1 MKGNIRMD
9 KFDQYKR
16 LLRLGIAGIEIF
28 IETLFFVYVWDKVYR
43 ELRVTIFLNKGNWMM
58 IGFYVLYLMVFV
70 YLYGGTKYAYYKKGQ
85 LILSQTLGTII
96 ANALMYIQIIMVV
109 GRFPFPTIWPML
121 VMSAADLVV
130 IMLINQLSDGIFKK
144 MFPPKRLLL
153 ICDMA
158 YRENLIRKLSG
169 RKDLYTVTRCV
180 SAAEPLVKLQQEV
193 QDCDA
198 MMLYGLEEQKRNDLV
213 KFCYEKSIRIYVAPE
228 ISDLLLRG
236 ADRVHSFDTPFLLL
250 RNSGI
255 SFEQRVMKR
264 AMDVIISGCML
275 LVASPFML
283 LTAIAIKMEDHGPA
297 LFKQER
303 VTLNGRK
310 FYIYKF
316 RSMYMDAEARKA
328 ELDAEKN
335 GAQFSSKND
344 SRITKVGKFIRATRL
359 DELPQLLN
367 ILKGDMSIVGPRPE
381 RQQYIDEFCKET
393 PEFIYRLK
401 VKAGLT
407 GYAQI
412 YGKYNTT
419 PLDKLKL
426 DLMYIES
433 YSVLLDMKLIF
444 LTLKIMFTKEST
456 EGVEEGQ
463 NHA

>member
-43 ELRVTIFLNKGNWMM
+43 ELRVTMFLNKGNWMM
-58 IGFYVLYLMVFV
+58 IGFYVLYLIVFV

-158 YRENLIRKLSG
+158 YKENLIRKLSG

-316 RSMYMDAEARKA
+316 RSMIV
-328 ELDAEKN
+328 DAEKN

-359 DELPQLLN
+359 DE
-367 ILKGDMSIVGPRPE
+367 IGRAHV
-381 RQQYIDEFCKET
+381 
-393 PEFIYRLK
+393 
-401 VKAGLT
+401 
-407 GYAQI
+407 
-412 YGKYNTT
+412 
-419 PLDKLKL
+419 
-426 DLMYIES
+426 
-433 YSVLLDMKLIF
+433 
-444 LTLKIMFTKEST
+444 
-456 EGVEEGQ
+456 
-463 NHA
+463 

>member
-1 MKGNIRMD
+1 MD

-16 LLRLGIAGIEIF
+16 LIRLGIAGFEVLV
-28 IETLFFVYVWDKVYR
+28 ETVFFA
-43 ELRVTIFLNKGNWMM
+43 FLWFCIYNPKLLVPFENKGNLMM
-58 IGFYVLYLMVFV
+58 IGFYAFYQIAFV
-70 YLYGGTKYAYYKKGQ
+70 YLYGGMKYAYFQKGQ
-85 LILSQTLGTII
+85 LILSQTLGTLI
-96 ANALMYIQIIMVV
+96 ANAVMYIQIIMVFKM
-109 GRFPFPTIWPML
+109 FPFPIVWPMIAVSAVDFL
-121 VMSAADLVV
+121 V
-130 IMLINQLSDGIFKK
+130 ILILNQISDGIFKK
-144 MFPPKRLLL
+144 LFPPKRLLL
-153 ICDMA
+153 ICDLN
-158 YRENLIRKLSG
+158 YKENLIRKISG
-169 RKDLYTVTRCV
+169 RKDLYEVSRCV
-180 SAAEPLVKLQQEV
+180 SAGEPLEKLKEEV

-198 MMLYGLEEQKRNDLV
+198 MMLYGIEEQKRNALV
-213 KFCYEKSIRIYVAPE
+213 KYCYEKSIRIYVAPE
-228 ISDLLLRG
+228 ITDILLRG
-236 ADRVHSFDTPFLLL
+236 ADRIHSFDTPFLLL
-250 RNSGI
+250 RNYGL
-255 SFEQRVMKR
+255 SFEQRILKR
-264 AMDVIISGCML
+264 LMDIVISGLML
-275 LVASPFML
+275 IVASPFML
-283 LTAIAIKMEDHGPA
+283 VTALAIKLEDHGPA

-303 VTLNGRK
+303 VTLNGKK
-310 FYIYKF
+310 FDIYKF
-316 RSMYMDAEARKA
+316 RSMIV
-328 ELDAEKN
+328 DAEKN

-381 RQQYIDEFCKET
+381 RQQYIDEFCEET

-433 YSVLLDMKLIF
+433 YSILLDIRLIF
-444 LTLKIMFTKEST
+444 LTLKIMFMKEST

>member
-1 MKGNIRMD
+1 MVKYRDIGMKGNIRMD

-28 IETLFFVYVWDKVYR
+28 IETLFFVYVWDEVYR
-43 ELRVTIFLNKGNWMM
+43 ELRVTMFLNKGNWMM
-58 IGFYVLYLMVFV
+58 IGFYVLYLIVFV

-130 IMLINQLSDGIFKK
+130 IMLINQLSDRIFKK

-158 YRENLIRKLSG
+158 YKENLIRKLSG

-264 AMDVIISGCML
+264 AMDVIISGCMI

-283 LTAIAIKMEDHGPA
+283 LTAIAIKLEDHGPA

-316 RSMYMDAEARKA
+316 RSMIV
-328 ELDAEKN
+328 DAEKN

-381 RQQYIDEFCKET
+381 RQQYIEEFCKET

-433 YSVLLDMKLIF
+433 YSVLLDIKLIF

>member
-1 MKGNIRMD
+1 MD

-16 LLRLGIAGIEIF
+16 LIRLGIAGFEVLVETVFFAF
-28 IETLFFVYVWDKVYR
+28 IWLYIYNPVLLVPFE
-43 ELRVTIFLNKGNWMM
+43 NKGNLMM
-58 IGFYVLYLMVFV
+58 IGFYAFYQVAFV
-70 YLYGGTKYAYYKKGQ
+70 YLYGGMKYAYFQKGQ
-85 LILSQTLGTII
+85 LILSQTLGTLI
-96 ANALMYIQIIMVV
+96 ANAVMYIQIIMVFKM
-109 GRFPFPTIWPML
+109 FPFPIVWPMFAL
-121 VMSAADLVV
+121 SAAEFV
-130 IMLINQLSDGIFKK
+130 IIIILNQISDGIFKRL
-144 MFPPKRLLL
+144 FPPKRLLL
-153 ICDMA
+153 ICDLD
-158 YRENLIRKLSG
+158 YKDNLIRKISG
-169 RKDLYTVTRCV
+169 RKDLYEVSRCV
-180 SAAEPLVKLQQEV
+180 SAEEPLEQLKEEI

-198 MMLYGLEEQKRNDLV
+198 MMLYGIEEQKRNALV
-213 KFCYEKSIRIYVAPE
+213 KYCYERSIRIYVAPE
-228 ISDLLLRG
+228 ITDILLRG

-250 RNSGI
+250 RNYGL
-255 SFEQRVMKR
+255 SFEQRIIKR
-264 AMDVIISGCML
+264 LMDIVISGL
-275 LVASPFML
+275 LLIVACPFML
-283 LTAIAIKMEDHGPA
+283 LTALAIRLEDHGPA

-303 VTLNGRK
+303 VTIGGKK

-316 RSMYMDAEARKA
+316 RSMIV
-328 ELDAEKN
+328 DAEKN

-344 SRITKVGKFIRATRL
+344 SRITKVGRFIRATRL

-381 RQQYIDEFCKET
+381 RQQYIDEFCEET

-433 YSVLLDMKLIF
+433 YSVLLDIRLIF
-444 LTLKIMFTKEST
+444 LTLKIMFMKEST

>member
-1 MKGNIRMD
+1 MD

-16 LLRLGIAGIEIF
+16 LLRLGIAGIEI
-28 IETLFFVYVWDKVYR
+28 ILEAAFFAYVWFGVYNGR
-43 ELRVTIFLNKGNWMM
+43 RLNPFENKGNLMM
-58 IGFYVLYLMVFV
+58 VGFYILYLVVFI
-70 YLYGGTKYAYYKKGQ
+70 YMYGGTKYAYYRKGQ
-85 LILSQTLGTII
+85 LILSQTLGTVI
-96 ANALMYIQIIMVV
+96 ANAVMYIQIVMVV
-109 GRFPFPTIWPML
+109 GQFPFPAVWPML
-121 VMSAADLVV
+121 VLCAADLVV
-130 IMLINQLSDGIFKK
+130 IALINQISDGIFRK

-153 ICDMA
+153 ICDLE
-158 YRENLIRKLSG
+158 YKNNLLRKISS
-169 RKDLYTVTRCV
+169 RKDLYEVTRCV
-180 SAAEPLVKLQQEV
+180 SASEPLSVLQKEV
-193 QDCDA
+193 ADCDA
-198 MMLYGLEEQKRNDLV
+198 MMLYGIEEQKRNDLI

-228 ISDLLLRG
+228 VSDILLRG
-236 ADRVHSFDTPFLLL
+236 ADRVHSFDTPFFLL
-250 RNSGI
+250 RNSGL
-255 SFEQRVMKR
+255 SFEQRIMKR
-264 AMDVIISGCML
+264 AMDILISGAML
-275 LVASPFML
+275 IVASPFML
-283 LTAIAIKMEDHGPA
+283 LTALAIKLEDHGPA

-303 VTLNGRK
+303 VTIGGKK

-316 RSMYMDAEARKA
+316 RSMIV
-328 ELDAEKN
+328 DAEKN
-335 GAQFSSKND
+335 GAQFSTKND

-381 RQQYIDEFCKET
+381 RQTYIDEFCQET

-433 YSVLLDMKLIF
+433 YSVLLDIRLIF

>member
-1 MKGNIRMD
+1 MD
-9 KFDQYKR
+9 RFDQYKR
-16 LLRLGIAGIEIF
+16 LIRLGIAGFEVLVETVFFAF
-28 IETLFFVYVWDKVYR
+28 IWFCIYNPKLLVPFE
-43 ELRVTIFLNKGNWMM
+43 NKGNLMM
-58 IGFYVLYLMVFV
+58 IGFYAFYQVAFV
-70 YLYGGTKYAYYKKGQ
+70 YLYGGMKYAYFQKGQ
-85 LILSQTLGTII
+85 LILSQTLGTLI
-96 ANALMYIQIIMVV
+96 ANAVMYIQIIMVFKM
-109 GRFPFPTIWPML
+109 FPFPIVWP
-121 VMSAADLVV
+121 VIAVSAADFLV
-130 IMLINQLSDGIFKK
+130 ILILNQISDGIFKRL
-144 MFPPKRLLL
+144 FPPKRLLL
-153 ICDMA
+153 ICDLD
-158 YRENLIRKLSG
+158 YKENLIRKISG
-169 RKDLYTVTRCV
+169 RKDLYEVSRCV
-180 SAAEPLVKLQQEV
+180 SAEEPLEQLKEEV

-198 MMLYGLEEQKRNDLV
+198 MMLYGIEEQKRNALV
-213 KFCYEKSIRIYVAPE
+213 KYCYEKSIRIYVAPE
-228 ISDLLLRG
+228 ITDILLRG

-250 RNSGI
+250 RNYGL
-255 SFEQRVMKR
+255 SFEQRIMKR
-264 AMDVIISGCML
+264 LMDIVISGLML
-275 LVASPFML
+275 IAASPFML
-283 LTAIAIKMEDHGPA
+283 ATALAIKLEDHGPA

-303 VTLNGRK
+303 VTVNGKK

-316 RSMYMDAEARKA
+316 RSMIV
-328 ELDAEKN
+328 DAEKN

-344 SRITKVGKFIRATRL
+344 SRITKVGRFIRATRL

-381 RQQYIDEFCKET
+381 RQQYIDEFCEET

-433 YSVLLDMKLIF
+433 YSILLDIRLIF
-444 LTLKIMFTKEST
+444 LTLKIMFMKEST

>member
-1 MKGNIRMD
+1 MD

-16 LLRLGIAGIEIF
+16 LLRLGIAGIEI
-28 IETLFFVYVWDKVYR
+28 ILEAAFFTYVWFGVYNGR
-43 ELRVTIFLNKGNWMM
+43 RLNPFENKGNLMM
-58 IGFYVLYLMVFV
+58 VGFYILYLVVFI
-70 YLYGGTKYAYYKKGQ
+70 YMYGGTKYAYYRKGQ
-85 LILSQTLGTII
+85 LILSQTLGTVI
-96 ANALMYIQIIMVV
+96 ANALMYMQIIMVV
-109 GRFPFPTIWPML
+109 GQFPLPAVWPML
-121 VMSAADLVV
+121 VLCVPEFLIIA
-130 IMLINQLSDGIFKK
+130 LINQMSDGIFRK
-144 MFPPKRLLL
+144 MFPPKHLLL
-153 ICDMA
+153 ICDLE
-158 YRENLIRKLSG
+158 YKELLLRKISS
-169 RKDLYTVTRCV
+169 RKDLYEVSRCV
-180 SAAEPLVKLQQEV
+180 SASEPLSVLQKEV
-193 QDCDA
+193 ADCDA
-198 MMLYGLEEQKRNDLV
+198 MMLYGIEEQKRNDMI

-228 ISDLLLRG
+228 VSDILLRG
-236 ADRVHSFDTPFLLL
+236 ADRVHSFDTPFFLL
-250 RNSGI
+250 RNSGL
-255 SFEQRVMKR
+255 SFEQRIMKR
-264 AMDVIISGCML
+264 AMDILISGAML
-275 LVASPFML
+275 IVASPFML
-283 LTAIAIKMEDHGPA
+283 LTALAIKLEDHGPA

-303 VTLNGRK
+303 VTIGGKK

-316 RSMYMDAEARKA
+316 RSMIV
-328 ELDAEKN
+328 DAEKN
-335 GAQFSSKND
+335 GAQFSTKND

-381 RQQYIDEFCKET
+381 RQTYIDEFCEET

-433 YSVLLDMKLIF
+433 YSVLLDIRLIF

>member
-1 MKGNIRMD
+1 MD

-16 LLRLGIAGIEIF
+16 LLRLGIAGIEI
-28 IETLFFVYVWDKVYR
+28 ILEAAFFAYVWFGVYNGR
-43 ELRVTIFLNKGNWMM
+43 RLNPFENKGNLMM
-58 IGFYVLYLMVFV
+58 VGFYILYLVVFI
-70 YLYGGTKYAYYKKGQ
+70 YMYGGTKYAYYRKGQ
-85 LILSQTLGTII
+85 LILSQTLGTVI
-96 ANALMYIQIIMVV
+96 ANAVMYIQIVMVV
-109 GRFPFPTIWPML
+109 GQFPFPAVWPML
-121 VMSAADLVV
+121 VLCAADLVV
-130 IMLINQLSDGIFKK
+130 IALINQISDGIFRK

-153 ICDMA
+153 ICDLE
-158 YRENLIRKLSG
+158 YKNNLLRKISS
-169 RKDLYTVTRCV
+169 RKDLYEVSRCV
-180 SAAEPLVKLQQEV
+180 SASEPLSVLQKEV
-193 QDCDA
+193 ADCDA
-198 MMLYGLEEQKRNDLV
+198 MMLYGIEEQKRNDLI

-228 ISDLLLRG
+228 VSDILLRG
-236 ADRVHSFDTPFLLL
+236 ADRVHSFDTPFFLL
-250 RNSGI
+250 RNSGL
-255 SFEQRVMKR
+255 SFEQRIMKR
-264 AMDVIISGCML
+264 AMDILISGAML
-275 LVASPFML
+275 IVASPFML
-283 LTAIAIKMEDHGPA
+283 LTALAIKLEDHGPA

-303 VTLNGRK
+303 VTIGGKK

-316 RSMYMDAEARKA
+316 RSMIV
-328 ELDAEKN
+328 DAEKN
-335 GAQFSSKND
+335 GAQFSTKND

-381 RQQYIDEFCKET
+381 RQTYIDEFCQET

-433 YSVLLDMKLIF
+433 YSVLLDIRLIF